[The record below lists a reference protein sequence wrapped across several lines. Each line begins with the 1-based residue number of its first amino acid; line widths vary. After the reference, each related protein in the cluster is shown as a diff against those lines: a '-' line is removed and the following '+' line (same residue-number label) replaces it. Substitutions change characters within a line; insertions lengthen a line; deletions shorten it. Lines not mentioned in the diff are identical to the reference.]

1 MKIAIIGLGVAGS
14 YLLNTLSDEHDVT
27 GYEMQKEGGF
37 DAICAW
43 GASKNEMTKILSNI
57 DFDFNKYIF
66 FTGKEINLE
75 LKGKLR
81 KVPCK
86 GLVTYDKH
94 GLELDLCRKKNA
106 KYGVRVTPNDFPFD
120 KYDLVIDATS
130 LQRIMLP
137 KINEQLLVP
146 CVEYKV
152 EYDKIPFDDF
162 YVRPFDTNSGYLWFF
177 PLQNN
182 IGHIGAGD
190 YHRKHNEALES
201 FMEKY
206 KGKIIKK
213 VGRPIRLSAPQ
224 LCKPFSKGNVVGVG
238 EAIGTVFPLMGEGII
253 PSLHCAEML
262 KENLNDIETYEQRVL
277 EKFSSYTDIYKI
289 IKLKMDDKISVFSML
304 KYSGILWNLYRTMK
318 SEEERF
324 GLEVRMRDLMAIM
337 LSQRGN

>member
-206 KGKIIKK
+206 
-213 VGRPIRLSAPQ
+213 LS
-224 LCKPFSKGNVVGVG
+224 L
-238 EAIGTVFPLMGEGII
+238 IHI
-253 PSLHCAEML
+253 
-262 KENLNDIETYEQRVL
+262 
-277 EKFSSYTDIYKI
+277 
-289 IKLKMDDKISVFSML
+289 
-304 KYSGILWNLYRTMK
+304 
-318 SEEERF
+318 
-324 GLEVRMRDLMAIM
+324 
-337 LSQRGN
+337 